1 LFRPPSNMNSLFS
14 RNKIIMVVAITEKVI
29 AELVESNEYTK
40 AQGEKIANLVMKYA
54 EEKSS
59 ELENKPN
66 RQGTEKLATP
76 PDREGESSKTEWRPL
91 AQRRQ
96 QRAEAEMRLVVGDYA
111 LFYLSL
117 RFSRNTFLV
126 VKTRMQFFVSFLR
139 RVFAERSRHLMKS
152 VR

>member
-1 LFRPPSNMNSLFS
+1 
-14 RNKIIMVVAITEKVI
+14 MVVVITEKVI

-66 RQGTEKLATP
+66 RQGSEKLATP
-76 PDREGESSKTEWRPL
+76 PDREDESSKTEWRPL

-111 LFYLSL
+111 IVLSL
-117 RFSRNTFLV
+117 S
-126 VKTRMQFFVSFLR
+126 SFIPTY
-139 RVFAERSRHLMKS
+139 SQ
-152 VR
+152 